1 MYHVRILHEMRNIAR
16 IQITCCH
23 YHFGDDGRLDLPG
36 LHLGPVYPPEEGVTL
51 DCVLLVT
58 EPQPLARI
66 LGQKLKYKIRGDKTS
81 CEAIGTLTPLQMSFA
96 SLLQILGYL
105 EKEQ

>member
-36 LHLGPVYPPEEGVTL
+36 LHLDPVYPPEEGVTL
-51 DCVLLVT
+51 DCVLLIT

-66 LGQKLKYKIRGDKTS
+66 LGQKLKYKITGDKRYF
-81 CEAIGTLTPLQMSFA
+81 ALTGHLRLYKCPLPLCSKFWD
-96 SLLQILGYL
+96 I
-105 EKEQ
+105 